1 MRVRVCLQKQDLRD
15 LVSALILQHLALFA
29 HTHTHTLTQSVLAV
43 IVTVLM
49 LLMEI

>member
-29 HTHTHTLTQSVLAV
+29 HTHTLTQSVLAV